1 MRKNSLFLNT
11 KTALCTRLTD
21 TGSGGTVEYDDI
33 RPYYEDGMADNYI
46 QVTRENFSEQ
56 VLQAPH
62 LVIVN
67 FSREQSIACQIQDPE
82 FEALS
87 KEFLDRIIFAR
98 LNIEGQND
106 FTNQWHVDSVPTLI
120 FFKDGQ
126 EVYRIIG
133 VVMRHKLRRKIE
145 GVLLV
150 N

>member
-1 MRKNSLFLNT
+1 
-11 KTALCTRLTD
+11 
-21 TGSGGTVEYDDI
+21 
-33 RPYYEDGMADNYI
+33 MADNYI
-46 QVTRENFSEQ
+46 QITRESFSEQ

-82 FEALS
+82 FEAVS
-87 KEFLDRIIFAR
+87 KDFLDRIIFAR

-120 FFKDGQ
+120 FFKDGR

-133 VVMRHKLRRKIE
+133 VVMRQKLRRKIE
-145 GVLLV
+145 GLLLV